1 MAVVYSFTRVNPLC
15 ICDEDDNLKTQKV
28 EVSMKATD
36 TTSHGTVL
44 EAYANGEVVLAGE
57 ACVAPGALDISAL
70 CNQLA
75 TDEDW
80 KVNLAAAIS
89 GQKEAAHE
97 WTGSLEGPAVT

>member
-1 MAVVYSFTRVNPLC
+1 MAIEYEFTRVNPLC
-15 ICDEDDNLKTQKV
+15 LCDENDDLKTQKV
-28 EVSMKATD
+28 EISMKATD

-44 EAYANGEVVLAGE
+44 EAYANGEVTLSGE
-57 ACVAPGALDISAL
+57 ACVAPDALDLSAL

-80 KVNLAAAIS
+80 KVSLAAAIS

-97 WTGSLEGPAVT
+97 WTGHLEGPEVT

>member
-1 MAVVYSFTRVNPLC
+1 MAIEYEFTRVNPLC
-15 ICDEDDNLKTQKV
+15 LCDENDDLKTQKV
-28 EVSMKATD
+28 EISMKAKD

-44 EAYANGEVVLAGE
+44 EAYANGEVTLSGE
-57 ACVAPGALDISAL
+57 ACVAPDALDLSAL

-80 KVNLAAAIS
+80 KVSLAAAIS

-97 WTGSLEGPAVT
+97 WTGHLEGPAVT

>member
-1 MAVVYSFTRVNPLC
+1 MAIEYSFTRVNPLC
-15 ICDEDDNLKTQKV
+15 LCDESDELKTQKV

-44 EAYANGEVVLAGE
+44 EAYANGEVVLSGE
-57 ACVAPGALDISAL
+57 ACVAPDALDLGAL

-80 KVNLAAAIS
+80 KVSLASAIAS
-89 GQKEAAHE
+89 QKEAAHE
-97 WTGSLEGPAVT
+97 WTGHLEGPAVT